1 MIGSLIFYLVSL
13 SLPFGL
19 VLAMSKRCSARWNRL
34 ARAYPVVDGTECV
47 AKRTMQT
54 VILDAGSLQW
64 NSYKGIVTVGVTSK
78 GILLK
83 VMPPFSMFHPP
94 ILIPYRECQ
103 VEARRWYLI
112 GKTVQYTLRQAGD
125 LKIIIHNDTQ
135 EWIELQI
142 ASLAI
147 AQAETRTSEEEFA
160 GRNYANA

>member
-1 MIGSLIFYLVSL
+1 MIGNLLFYLMSL

-19 VLAMSKRCSARWNRL
+19 VLAMSKRCSERWNRL
-34 ARAYPVVDGTECV
+34 ARAYPVVDGIECV

-54 VILDAGSLQW
+54 VILDGGSLQW

-83 VMPPFSMFHPP
+83 VMPPFSIFHPP

-103 VEARRWYLI
+103 VEPRRWYLI
-112 GKTVQYTLRQAGD
+112 GKTVQYTLRQAGNV
-125 LKIIIHNDTQ
+125 KVIIHEDTQ
-135 EWIELQI
+135 EWIESQV

-147 AQAETRTSEEEFA
+147 AQADTPISDDEFA
-160 GRNYANA
+160 GIQATG